1 MRKIAPHSSLLSPR
15 QSEPLIRLDDVSLH
29 FQVYRDKSRSLKR
42 AVLAWLGR
50 FGETHS
56 TVEKTVSD
64 VHTDSRFID
73 VQNTTSQFWAL
84 QNINLTVGAGTRLG
98 IVGHNGA
105 GKTTLLQVMAQ
116 IYRPTTGHL
125 TIQGRVTPL
134 LALGSAFNPELSAKE
149 NIRLH
154 GALFGVDPVT
164 MSKRS
169 DAILEF
175 ADVTEFGDHPVKYFS
190 SGMTSRLAFSIATD
204 INPEILLIDEVFA
217 TGDRAF
223 QKKASYRMESLM
235 DTAHIVVMVTHNM
248 SLIPKLCN
256 RAIWVNQGHL
266 VSDGEPDDVVEQYL
280 AHIGQ
285 SNVQEKKQFADQK
298 RHHSPSSNIAHPH
311 PINKQGSEQVT

>member
-1 MRKIAPHSSLLSPR
+1 MNSSTLISNGNLETEDIGVKISNSVLKESNLYPI
-15 QSEPLIRLDDVSLH
+15 LIFLI
-29 FQVYRDKSRSLKR
+29 
-42 AVLAWLGR
+42 
-50 FGETHS
+50 GE
-56 TVEKTVSD
+56 
-64 VHTDSRFID
+64 
-73 VQNTTSQFWAL
+73 L
-84 QNINLTVGAGTRLG
+84 
-98 IVGHNGA
+98 GA

-223 QKKASYRMESLM
+223 QKKASHRMESLM

-280 AHIGQ
+280 AHLSQ
-285 SNVQEKKQFADQK
+285 SEDQK
-298 RHHSPSSNIAHPH
+298 KEPHAGQTGDKRHLHPSLDVPRPH
-311 PINKQGSEQVT
+311 LNSKHTSEPISQEEA